1 MWIIESINSTLRR
14 KLDQNNDCNVI
25 MLLLKEPSKVYWP
38 STLENQTTDQS
49 INHLF
54 FLEKDNNK

>member
-1 MWIIESINSTLRR
+1 
-14 KLDQNNDCNVI
+14 

-49 INHLF
+49 VNHLF
-54 FLEKDNNK
+54 ILEKDNNK